1 MRRFHTLCFRSGRGI
16 WQSQSVITDSASESP
31 RSQPQVPAA
40 DQTLRILRFLAR
52 RAGPVAASALARELG
67 IPRSTVY
74 HLLATLESHG
84 FVVHLPQERRWGLGT
99 SAFELAGGYSRQE
112 PLARLGRP
120 LLAALADRIGESSH
134 LAVMT
139 GRDVLYIVEERA
151 VRRPALITDV
161 GVRLPAHLTA
171 TGRAMLAALPR
182 EQVRALYPD
191 AAAFT
196 QRTGGGPSRPRE
208 LNEVLR
214 EVRREGFAREDGEI
228 TAGFCSV
235 GVAVRDHVDWPVAA
249 VATTWSADA
258 PVDVAAI
265 ALAVADTAAQLRR
278 RLGYGGR

>member
-1 MRRFHTLCFRSGRGI
+1 VISDSVPSAGRS
-16 WQSQSVITDSASESP
+16 T
-31 RSQPQVPAA
+31 PQVPAA

-52 RAGPVAASALARELG
+52 RAGPVAASALARELD

-74 HLLATLESHG
+74 HLLATLEAHG

-99 SAFELAGGYSRQE
+99 SAFELAGGYARQE

-120 LLAALADRIGESSH
+120 LLAGLADRLGESAH

-151 VRRPALITDV
+151 LRRPALITDV

-191 AAAFT
+191 AAAFA
-196 QRTGGGPSRPRE
+196 QRAGGGPARPRE
-208 LNEVLR
+208 LNELLR
-214 EVRREGFAREDGEI
+214 EVRRAGIAREDGEV
-228 TAGFCSV
+228 TPGFRSV
-235 GVAVRDHVDWPVAA
+235 GIAVRDHVDWPVAA
-249 VATTWSADA
+249 VAVTWSEEGAVDETVIADA
-258 PVDVAAI
+258 VSE
-265 ALAVADTAAQLRR
+265 TARQLQR
-278 RLGYGGR
+278 RLGYGGRTGS

>member
-1 MRRFHTLCFRSGRGI
+1 MSPDRDA
-16 WQSQSVITDSASESP
+16 DSRLVARP
-31 RSQPQVPAA
+31 GAGDDRPQVPAA
-40 DQTLRILRFLAR
+40 DHTLRILRFLAR
-52 RAGPVAASALARELG
+52 RAGPVAASALARELE

-74 HLLATLESHG
+74 HLLATLEAHG

-120 LLAALADRIGESSH
+120 LLAALADRLGESAY

-151 VRRPALITDV
+151 LRRPALITDV

-191 AAAFT
+191 AAAFA
-196 QRTGGGPSRPRE
+196 QRTGGGPARPRE
-208 LNEVLR
+208 LNELLR
-214 EVRREGFAREDGEI
+214 EVRRQGVAREDGEV
-228 TAGFCSV
+228 TTGFRSV
-235 GVAVRDHVDWPVAA
+235 GIAVRDHVDWPVAA
-249 VATTWSADA
+249 VAVTWAEDA
-258 PVDVAAI
+258 PVDETTIVE
-265 ALAVADTAAQLRR
+265 AVTETARQLQR
-278 RLGYGGR
+278 RLGYGTRPRA